1 MVIREWCEARVCVA
15 SCTDG
20 GDRLRPDTT
29 RPIHFTHA
37 QGTHSP
43 HIAPG
48 AHCAP
53 QPLSPACA
61 GLALMELRL
70 TSSGS
75 YSDSMIMSRKM
86 APLELVTSR
95 NFWKSELRFAV
106 RNVFVVL
113 SSFSAMRP

>member
-1 MVIREWCEARVCVA
+1 
-15 SCTDG
+15 
-20 GDRLRPDTT
+20 
-29 RPIHFTHA
+29 
-37 QGTHSP
+37 
-43 HIAPG
+43 
-48 AHCAP
+48 
-53 QPLSPACA
+53 
-61 GLALMELRL
+61 MELRL